1 MIGDLFMTAF
11 QIGKDVSFTY
21 LKDAKS
27 GITANGTL
35 TKDYASKAQNYEG
48 KVVDVRNI
56 GKNPLSNDTLRYGS
70 IKGERSENLV
80 TVELP
85 DGQPKAFYDGRMV
98 NAQVGNDS

>member
-1 MIGDLFMTAF
+1 MTAF

-21 LKDAKS
+21 LKGAE
-27 GITANGTL
+27 NGLAGGAL

-48 KVVDVRNI
+48 KVLDVRNI
-56 GKNPLSNDTLRYGS
+56 GKHPLSNDTLRYGS